1 MAGIF
6 NNKCFR
12 VGRLGC
18 LAFALLLGVGCSGE
32 VVVDQK
38 LVDTFVELRLMDM
51 AYGGDSPM
59 ARLSRQDILKKAG
72 YTREQYLDEVNKI
85 LDDPD
90 QWIPFQKAVNDRIDT
105 LLAVRKEMEQAK
117 PSVPK
122 SGPSAPAMKPAPNT
136 PPRTRKGVIEGD

>member
-6 NNKCFR
+6 KNRCFK
-12 VGRLGC
+12 VGQLCC

-32 VVVDQK
+32 VTVDQH
-38 LVDTFVELRLMDM
+38 LVDTFVELRL
-51 AYGGDSPM
+51 AGVSYGDESPTAVF
-59 ARLSRQDILKKAG
+59 ARQEVLKKAG
-72 YTREQYLDEVNKI
+72 YTREQYLDAINVI

-105 LLAVRKEMEQAK
+105 LLAVKKNEEQTK

-122 SGPSAPAMKPAPNT
+122 APPKT
-136 PPRTRKGVIEGD
+136 PPRTRKGDVGDD